1 MAIAVQVPLVPL
13 FPGGVVSRGSSGRRA
28 VALTFDADMTFYM
41 RWLASQGRLPAADAA
56 PVLDALARHDAPAT
70 LFLTG
75 LWAEMYPDRVRALA
89 ANPRYELASHTYSH
103 GAFRVPCYGL
113 SWVPPAARTEE
124 IVRAGAVIASAAGS
138 APRLLRFPGGC
149 FSPQDQALAEAL
161 GYRVVLWDV
170 ISTDATSRSSESI
183 ANVVLGGARNGSIIV
198 LHMTGL
204 PSTYTARALDR
215 IIPGLRAQGFELVT
229 VSDLFRPLPLMPG
242 VRARHGQAGFV

>member
-1 MAIAVQVPLVPL
+1 
-13 FPGGVVSRGSSGRRA
+13 
-28 VALTFDADMTFYM
+28 VALTFDADMTYHM
-41 RWLASQGRLPAADAA
+41 RWLAGQGRLPAADAA
-56 PVLDALARHDAPAT
+56 PVLDALARHDVPAT

-103 GAFRVPCYGL
+103 GAFRLPCYGL
-113 SWVPPAARTEE
+113 SGVPPAARTEE
-124 IVRAGAVIASAAGS
+124 IVRAGAVINSGAGR

-149 FSPQDQALAEAL
+149 YSPQDQALAEAL
-161 GYRVVLWDV
+161 GYRVIQWDV
-170 ISTDATSRSSESI
+170 VSTDATSRSSEVI
-183 ANVVLGGARNGSIIV
+183 ANAVLGGARNGSIIV

-229 VSDLFRPLPLMPG
+229 VSDLFRPLPPLPA
-242 VRARHGQAGFV
+242 VRAVHTSAL